1 MGPAPWLYLL
11 VCSDSDQT
19 ALMCQRPGEGARK
32 HCHVTH
38 REWWV
43 VLEGEFEWQFGDGKN
58 VKAKA
63 GSVVICPPGL
73 PHRIVC
79 ISKAP
84 GIRRATAQLL
94 RQEGFIVYGLAR
106 HIETG
111 KFNRRCDVARE
122 SSVRKIFS
130 ALEKEAGRIDVLVNS
145 AGIAHQAD
153 PLAIKTGDWEKV
165 FAVNVTGTFLCCRQA
180 LAGMKRR
187 GYGRIINLGSVAARS
202 YSRSASAAYT
212 SSKYAV
218 VGLTRHLAAAF
229 GAYGVTINCVCPS
242 QTNTEMLRK
251 ALSKA
256 EIKAESRGQMAG

>member
-1 MGPAPWLYLL
+1 MSISI
-11 VCSDSDQT
+11 SDKIAVVT
-19 ALMCQRPGEGARK
+19 GA
-32 HCHVTH
+32 
-38 REWWV
+38 
-43 VLEGEFEWQFGDGKN
+43 
-58 VKAKA
+58 
-63 GSVVICPPGL
+63 
-73 PHRIVC
+73 
-79 ISKAP
+79 SK
-84 GIRRATAQLL
+84 GIGRATAQLL

-256 EIKAESRGQMAG
+256 EIKAVSGLSPLGRLAEPEEVARTILFLAGPASSYVNGAVIDVNGGLL

>member
-1 MGPAPWLYLL
+1 MSISI
-11 VCSDSDQT
+11 SDKIAVVT
-19 ALMCQRPGEGARK
+19 GA
-32 HCHVTH
+32 
-38 REWWV
+38 
-43 VLEGEFEWQFGDGKN
+43 
-58 VKAKA
+58 
-63 GSVVICPPGL
+63 
-73 PHRIVC
+73 
-79 ISKAP
+79 SK
-84 GIRRATAQLL
+84 GIGRATAQLL

-229 GAYGVTINCVCPS
+229 VAYGVTINCVCPS

-256 EIKAESRGQMAG
+256 EIKAVSGLSPLGRLAEPEEVARTILFLAGPASSYVNGAVIDVNGGLL